1 MPLIIGEGLGRDDQI
16 IIQRIIGDQIVAT
29 VQVKDSVLGVASV
42 DDAIPSGTVSAPLS
56 IFGMVSAI
64 DQLQGMVTIAQ
75 NIIGVVK
82 EEGPLMSV
90 ASNRVTTFLRDD
102 RTLEVSAN
110 YEHDGSV
117 VDLTGAKIWFTVKDR
132 TSDEDSE
139 AHIMKRN
146 TAAGGSDSEIL
157 VTNPTGGALEVYLVP
172 ADSTDMNPG
181 TYQYDVQ
188 VILANGKTYT
198 IVRSQIT
205 FKEDVTRA
213 AS

>member
-1 MPLIIGEGLGRDDQI
+1 
-16 IIQRIIGDQIVAT
+16 
-29 VQVKDSVLGVASV
+29 
-42 DDAIPSGTVSAPLS
+42 
-56 IFGMVSAI
+56 MVS
-64 DQLQGMVTIAQ
+64 
-75 NIIGVVK
+75 
-82 EEGPLMSV
+82 
-90 ASNRVTTFLRDD
+90 
-102 RTLEVSAN
+102 
-110 YEHDGSV
+110 
-117 VDLTGAKIWFTVKDR
+117 KIWFTVKDR
-132 TSDEDSE
+132 TSDEDSQ

-157 VTNPTGGALEVYLVP
+157 VTNPTGGAMEVYLVP
-172 ADSTDMNPG
+172 ADSVDMNPG